1 MRVRASRTSSSLNG
15 LMTAMTSF
23 MVFLPDRVFGW
34 RLIYSENRSPSFTKL
49 GSAFSGSRA
58 GTTKALPAVAGGAHS
73 PSVSTAGPKIK
84 RHYWRV
90 PRHSSHEAAFYDCF
104 AVLFA
109 LGRCDEAEVQDQARE
124 PGARLPGG
132 QAGLDARVIQQGE
145 QRAIVIRQVADHA
158 FLVERGPW
166 IALVVARQ
174 AEGVQQLVIGAVEED
189 VVAFVD
195 DDEGDRAH
203 DAAVGARFHA
213 GHALRIGARD
223 EGLGDLGAERGP
235 QRRGEIFFVDQTH
248 LDIGGSLALRDAQ
261 VQVGDLLRVFIDY
274 TLHRRRAIDAAAG
287 DHGGAD
293 RMIEAADAAWHCADA
308 QIGTEC
314 EREKSA
320 HEFGGGETRVLR
332 RRALERAGRRRLL
345 AGSGKR
351 SRQHSNHKNKCSERS
366 LHVDF
371 AWRMIPK

>member
-34 RLIYSENRSPSFTKL
+34 RLIYSENRSPPFTKL
-49 GSAFSGSRA
+49 GAAFSGSRA

-90 PRHSSHEAAFYDCF
+90 PRHSSHEAEFYDSY

-109 LGRCDEAEVQDQARE
+109 LGRCGEAEILDQARE

-132 QAGLDARVIQQGE
+132 HAGLDARVIQQGE
-145 QRAIVIRQVADHA
+145 QRAIVNRQVADHA

-174 AEGVQQLVIGAVEED
+174 AEGVQQLVIGAVEKD

-195 DDEGDRAH
+195 DDEGVRAH
-203 DAAVGARFHA
+203 DAAVGARVHS
-213 GHALRIGARD
+213 GHALRISARD
-223 EGLGDLGAERGP
+223 DGLGDLGSERGP
-235 QRRGEIFFVDQTH
+235 QRRCEIFFVDQPH
-248 LDIGGSLALRDAQ
+248 LDIGGCLAFRDAQ
-261 VQVGDLLRVFIDY
+261 VQVGDFLRVFIEY
-274 TLHRRRAIDAAAG
+274 ALHRRGAIDAAAG
-287 DHGGAD
+287 DHGDAD
-293 RMIEAADAAWHCADA
+293 RMIEAADAAGRCADE
-308 QIGTEC
+308 QIGAEC

-345 AGSGKR
+345 AGGGEGR
-351 SRQHSNHKNKCSERS
+351 CRQRANENERSERS
-366 LHVDF
+366 LH
-371 AWRMIPK
+371 I

>member
-34 RLIYSENRSPSFTKL
+34 RLIYSENRSPPFTKL

-90 PRHSSHEAAFYDCF
+90 PRHSSHEAEIYDSF

-109 LGRCDEAEVQDQARE
+109 LGRCGEAEVQDQARE

-145 QRAIVIRQVADHA
+145 QRAVIDRQVADHA
-158 FLVERGPW
+158 FLVERGPG

-174 AEGVQQLVIGAVEED
+174 AKGVQQLVIGAVEKD
-189 VVAFVD
+189 VVAFID

-203 DAAVGARFHA
+203 DAAVGARFYA
-213 GHALRIGARD
+213 GHALRISARD

-235 QRRGEIFFVDQTH
+235 PRRDRCCRRRSRRRGSD
-248 LDIGGSLALRDAQ
+248 DRSGGCRGALR
-261 VQVGDLLRVFIDY
+261 RC
-274 TLHRRRAIDAAAG
+274 
-287 DHGGAD
+287 AD
-293 RMIEAADAAWHCADA
+293 R
-308 QIGTEC
+308 
-314 EREKSA
+314 
-320 HEFGGGETRVLR
+320 
-332 RRALERAGRRRLL
+332 
-345 AGSGKR
+345 
-351 SRQHSNHKNKCSERS
+351 SR
-366 LHVDF
+366 
-371 AWRMIPK
+371 M

>member
-90 PRHSSHEAAFYDCF
+90 PRHSSHEAEFYDSY

-109 LGRCDEAEVQDQARE
+109 LGRCGEAEILDQARE

-132 QAGLDARVIQQGE
+132 HAGLDARVIQQGE
-145 QRAIVIRQVADHA
+145 QRAIVNRQVADHA

-166 IALVVARQ
+166 IALVVVRQ
-174 AEGVQQLVIGAVEED
+174 AERVQQLVIGAVEED
-189 VVAFVD
+189 VVALVD

-203 DAAVGARFHA
+203 DGAIGTRFHA

-235 QRRGEIFFVDQTH
+235 QRRCEIFFVDQPH
-248 LDIGGSLALRDAQ
+248 FDVGGRCACRDAQ
-261 VQVGDLLRVFIDY
+261 AQVRNLLRVFIEHA
-274 TLHRRRAIDAAAG
+274 LHRRRAIDAAAG
-287 DHGGAD
+287 DHGDAD

-308 QIGTEC
+308 QIGAKC

-332 RRALERAGRRRLL
+332 RRTLERAGRRRLL
-345 AGSGKR
+345 VGGGER
-351 SRQHSNHKNKCSERS
+351 RRRQRDQDSEC
-366 LHVDF
+366 
-371 AWRMIPK
+371 